1 MNKLVGAAL
10 LGAAFVLSACGEAAE
25 NAAQAEATEAALDPG
40 TGAADM
46 SPTLEGSGDM
56 SSAAGA
62 GADTAAMDGGSAG
75 DDGAPAAGGEGEGGP
90 SDALGGEEGSAR

>member
-1 MNKLVGAAL
+1 MKKFLGIVAAATFVLAGCGGADESAADAEANDAAL
-10 LGAAFVLSACGEAAE
+10 EA
-25 NAAQAEATEAALDPG
+25 G

-62 GADTAAMDGGSAG
+62 GAATEAMDGGGAG
-75 DDGAPAAGGEGEGGP
+75 DDGAAPVAEGEGGP
-90 SDALGGEEGSAR
+90 SDALDQEAPPAR

>member
-1 MNKLVGAAL
+1 MNKLWHAVLAGSFALAGCGGAEETAP
-10 LGAAFVLSACGEAAE
+10 
-25 NAAQAEATEAALDPG
+25 QAEADEATLDPG
-40 TGAADM
+40 TGEADM

-75 DDGAPAAGGEGEGGP
+75 DDGEPPVQEGEGGTA
-90 SDALGGEEGSAR
+90 DTLD

>member
-1 MNKLVGAAL
+1 LTRIRL
-10 LGAAFVLSACGEAAE
+10 LGAALAGAAVALSACGGADDAAPAAE
-25 NAAQAEATEAALDPG
+25 DEATLDAG

-62 GADTAAMDGGSAG
+62 GAATAAMDGGRAG
-75 DDGAPAAGGEGEGGP
+75 DDGTPPVEEGEGGP
-90 SDALGGEEGSAR
+90 SDALDEVQRPAE